1 MSLIEVCLSPIA
13 LPICV
18 WVSPAWRRLLIVK
31 EMSMRRIM
39 GTPVFPVNR
48 FSGFVP
54 DDNTGMSIGTR
65 VKQARKA
72 AKLTQIELAKK
83 SNLKQSSIS
92 DLEVGKSQG
101 TTNLASLAAALGVS
115 ALWLETGKGPMSP
128 EQPPTE
134 QFDQNVSLIR
144 LASRPIPVI
153 SSVQAG
159 ALRDMENPYEPGD
172 GYAVEYTEDPKLSRW
187 AFCLDVEGMSMAPRF
202 QPGDRLFVDPDRSP
216 GPGNFV
222 VARNGSNQATFKKY
236 RPRGIDANGNEI
248 FELVPL
254 NDDFPTLRSDQETLV
269 VIGVVT
275 EVKQKLV

>member
-1 MSLIEVCLSPIA
+1 MYFFSLMLFNASMKTIDEIRRENLATLVAEAGSITALAKTLDRDVAQVSQWLNGSINSGTGKPRGIRSSSCRFIEEQCGKPSGWMEVEHVGEPSKKA
-13 LPICV
+13 FDV
-18 WVSPAWRRLLIVK
+18 NVSPV
-31 EMSMRRIM
+31 M
-39 GTPVFPVNR
+39 
-48 FSGFVP
+48 
-54 DDNTGMSIGTR
+54 
-65 VKQARKA
+65 
-72 AKLTQIELAKK
+72 
-83 SNLKQSSIS
+83 
-92 DLEVGKSQG
+92 
-101 TTNLASLAAALGVS
+101 
-115 ALWLETGKGPMSP
+115 
-128 EQPPTE
+128 
-134 QFDQNVSLIR
+134 

-172 GYAVEYTEDPKLSRW
+172 GYAIEYTEDQKLSRW
-187 AFCLDVEGMSMAPRF
+187 AFCLDVEGMSMSPRF

-254 NDDFPTLRSDQETLV
+254 NDDFPTLRSDSEPLY

-275 EVKQKLV
+275 EVKQRLV

>member
-1 MSLIEVCLSPIA
+1 
-13 LPICV
+13 
-18 WVSPAWRRLLIVK
+18 
-31 EMSMRRIM
+31 
-39 GTPVFPVNR
+39 
-48 FSGFVP
+48 
-54 DDNTGMSIGTR
+54 MSIAKQYSESLKKVNSVSHISNFSELLCNARMQTNDEIRRENLEVAIKRLGT
-65 VKQARKA
+65 A
-72 AKLTQIELAKK
+72 AKLAEAAKTSAAYLSQIRNRTPDSKTGTPKMMGDAMARR
-83 SNLKQSSIS
+83 I
-92 DLEVGKSQG
+92 EV
-101 TTNLASLAAALGVS
+101 ALGEPHGWMDKS
-115 ALWLETGKGPMSP
+115 HLFQGAQAAQAEAAPQS
-128 EQPPTE
+128 
-134 QFDQNVSLIR
+134 FDENVSLVR

-172 GYAVEYTEDPKLSRW
+172 GYALEYTEDPKLSRW

-236 RPRGIDANGNEI
+236 RPRGIDSYGHEI

-254 NDDFPTLRSDQETLV
+254 NDDFPTLRSDQEPLY

>member
-1 MSLIEVCLSPIA
+1 
-13 LPICV
+13 
-18 WVSPAWRRLLIVK
+18 
-31 EMSMRRIM
+31 
-39 GTPVFPVNR
+39 
-48 FSGFVP
+48 
-54 DDNTGMSIGTR
+54 MSIKPQYSDSLNNINSVSHISYFSDLLSNARMQTNDEIRRENLELAIKRLGT
-65 VKQARKA
+65 A
-72 AKLTQIELAKK
+72 AKLAEAAKTSAAYLSQIRNRTPDSK
-83 SNLKQSSIS
+83 SGTPKMMGDAMARRIEEALGEPHGWMDKSH
-92 DLEVGKSQG
+92 LSQG
-101 TTNLASLAAALGVS
+101 NNFPTRD
-115 ALWLETGKGPMSP
+115 TGQQG
-128 EQPPTE
+128 
-134 QFDQNVSLIR
+134 FDQNVSLIR

-236 RPRGIDANGNEI
+236 RPRGIDANGNDI

>member
-1 MSLIEVCLSPIA
+1 MQANDEIRRENLEVAIK
-13 LPICV
+13 
-18 WVSPAWRRLLIVK
+18 RL
-31 EMSMRRIM
+31 
-39 GTPVFPVNR
+39 GT
-48 FSGFVP
+48 
-54 DDNTGMSIGTR
+54 
-65 VKQARKA
+65 A
-72 AKLTQIELAKK
+72 AKLAEAAKTSAAYLSQIRNRTPDSK
-83 SNLKQSSIS
+83 S
-92 DLEVGKSQG
+92 G
-101 TTNLASLAAALGVS
+101 TPKMMGDAMARRIEAALGEPRGWMDKS
-115 ALWLETGKGPMSP
+115 HLFQKETGADSEVRP
-128 EQPPTE
+128 
-134 QFDQNVSLIR
+134 FDMNVTPVM

-172 GYAVEYTEDPKLSRW
+172 GYAIEYTEDQKLSRW
-187 AFCLDVEGMSMAPRF
+187 AFCLDVEGMSMSPRF

-236 RPRGIDANGNEI
+236 RPRGIDSNGNEI

>member
-1 MSLIEVCLSPIA
+1 
-13 LPICV
+13 
-18 WVSPAWRRLLIVK
+18 
-31 EMSMRRIM
+31 
-39 GTPVFPVNR
+39 
-48 FSGFVP
+48 
-54 DDNTGMSIGTR
+54 MSIGTR
-65 VKQARKA
+65 IKEARRA
-72 AKLTQIELAKK
+72 AKLTQKALAQKVGMAQGSLSEL
-83 SNLKQSSIS
+83 
-92 DLEVGKSQG
+92 ETGESQG
-101 TTNLASLAAALGVS
+101 TTMIASFAAALGVS
-115 ALWLETGKGPMSP
+115 ALWLETGKGPMTP
-128 EQPPTE
+128 EQPSVDTT
-134 QFDQNVSLIR
+134 FDQNVSLVR
-144 LASRPIPVI
+144 LPSRPIPVI

-172 GYAVEYTEDPKLSRW
+172 GYAIEYTEDPKLSRW

-216 GPGNFV
+216 SPGNFV

-236 RPRGIDANGNEI
+236 RPRGIDAAGNEI